1 MAAILIGNWWALALR
16 GLLAILFGLVALVW
30 PGLTLVALVLLFG
43 AYALVDG
50 LFAFAAGLWAA
61 RAEQRWWPFLLVGI
75 LGTLTG
81 VVAVAQ
87 PAAVAFAFVFLI
99 GAWAILTGAL
109 EIAAAVSLRKELSN
123 EWLLGLGGLAS
134 VVFGVLV
141 TASPAAGALTLVL
154 LFGIYAILYGA
165 MLLGLGFR
173 LRALHQ
179 RLSPPEEA
187 RALA

>member
-1 MAAILIGNWWALALR
+1 MLTLAREWWLVALR
-16 GLLAILFGLVALVW
+16 GLAAVLFGAAALIR
-30 PGLTLVALVLLFG
+30 PGIALEVRVLLFG

-75 LGTLTG
+75 LG
-81 VVAVAQ
+81 
-87 PAAVAFAFVFLI
+87 
-99 GAWAILTGAL
+99 ILTGAL

-154 LFGIYAILYGA
+154 LFGVYAILYGA

>member
-1 MAAILIGNWWALALR
+1 MLTLARDWWLVALR
-16 GLLAILFGLVALVW
+16 GLAAVLFGAAALVR
-30 PGLTLVALVLLFG
+30 PGIALEVLVLLFG

-75 LGTLTG
+75 LGILTG

-87 PAAVAFAFVFLI
+87 PAAIALAFVFLI
-99 GAWAILTGAL
+99 GAWAILTGVL

-141 TASPAAGALTLVL
+141 TASPAAGAVTLVL
-154 LFGIYAILYGA
+154 LFGAYAILYGA

-173 LRALHQ
+173 LRALHKQ
-179 RLSPPEEA
+179 LSPPERA
-187 RALA
+187 RAMA